1 MSYISLTKKDL
12 PVYGVD
18 SSNLKEFTT
27 SKKDIEKNKSR
38 IPDKKY
44 IVLDEEVLKKGTA
57 AKVKKNNDDPIVE
70 NIANDEL
77 TGIYETKSNDE
88 ESYSFLLDIEEDKD
102 DEGRPI
108 GRSSTVYSRDK
119 SFIPALEDFKLIK

>member
-1 MSYISLTKKDL
+1 M
-12 PVYGVD
+12 YGVD

-44 IVLDEEVLKKGTA
+44 IVLEEVVLKKGTA

>member
-44 IVLDEEVLKKGTA
+44 IVLEEEVLKKGTA
-57 AKVKKNNDDPIVE
+57 ANVKKNNDDPIVE